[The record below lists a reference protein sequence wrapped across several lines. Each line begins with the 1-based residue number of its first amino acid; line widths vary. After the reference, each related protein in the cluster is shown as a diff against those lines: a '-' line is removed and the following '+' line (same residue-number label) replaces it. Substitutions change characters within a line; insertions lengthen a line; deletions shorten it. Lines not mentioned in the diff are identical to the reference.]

1 MIRDKLTTITLSVLT
16 ATFLSLYAH
25 STRDTQP
32 VIRQSESVAYMPVTE
47 REPVHI
53 IRKQTAV
60 KPELWHG
67 TDRKLSEYEWDIM
80 GQVIMAEARGESFE
94 VQYGIACTILNRV
107 DSPLFPNT
115 VAGVIYQTEPVQFH
129 GAWDSQEYEVTDS
142 VWEAVQAALIRNELP
157 EDVYYFTSEGWLPGT
172 EPWKRIGDVWFSRQG

>member
-1 MIRDKLTTITLSVLT
+1 MTRGKLTTITLSVLT

-25 STRDTQP
+25 ASRDTRP
-32 VIRQSESVAYMPVTE
+32 VIRQPESVACMTIS
-47 REPVHI
+47 EPGTVHI
-53 IRKQTAV
+53 TRKQTAV
-60 KPELWHG
+60 KPAPWHG
-67 TDRKLSEYEWDIM
+67 TERKLSSYEWDIM

-94 VQYGIACTILNRV
+94 VQYSIACTILNRA
-107 DSPLFPNT
+107 DSPLYPNT
-115 VAGVIYQTEPVQFH
+115 VAGVIYQTEPVQFQ

-172 EPWKRIGDVWFSRQG
+172 EPWKRIGDVWFSRQR